1 MEDNN
6 RNLILA
12 MVLSALVILVWSFF
26 FAPEPAK
33 APSQPG
39 AQSPAAAPQAAPG
52 TQPQTNAGAPAAPGT
67 VSQGAPS
74 VAAAASADPSAS
86 AARLP
91 IASPSLRGSIS
102 LAGGRIDDLELT
114 AYHETLDPASPY
126 VRLLSPTTET
136 TVAPK
141 TLPVAPNGPPA
152 PAVRKPY
159 YVVYGWMAGPGTDP
173 ALVPGPA
180 TLWEVESG
188 DVLAPGKPVTLR
200 WDNGA
205 GQIFRRVYELDDR
218 FLFTITQSVENR
230 AATPFS
236 AAPYGIIARHGRP
249 DTQNYFVLH
258 EGAVGMTDGKL
269 VEERYKDM
277 VKFDPAPG
285 EGPARLTEVSSNGWV
300 GFTDKY
306 WMTTLAPAP
315 GTPFT
320 AVVKYAPGADIYQT
334 ETRMPVQTVVPGAT
348 AASASHL
355 FAGAK
360 VWEVIRGYQAD
371 PGIDRFVD
379 SIDWG
384 WFYFLTKPIFRLLHW
399 LHGMIGNMGWAI
411 IALTFVLK
419 LLVFPLARKSYV
431 SMARMKELQP
441 QMDAIKERTGD
452 DRVKYQKEVMEL
464 YKREKVNPA
473 AGCLP
478 VLLQIPI
485 FFSLY
490 KVIFVTIELRHAP
503 WIGWIRDLSAPDPTS
518 LWNLFGLLPWDAPA
532 QGTIL
537 HSFSLPALAIVLGIT
552 MWLQQRL
559 NPAPADPAQK
569 MIFAWM
575 PWIFMFMLG
584 GFASGLVLYW
594 IANNTITVIQQYTI
608 MTMHGHRPDLFG
620 NMKSSLPGL
629 PGRRDGAGPRG
640 KGAKGAADRPSGKQ
654 GGKGK

>member
-1 MEDNN
+1 MNDNN

-12 MVLSALVILVWSFF
+12 MVLSALVMIVWTYF
-26 FAPEPAK
+26 FAPEPPPP
-33 APSQPG
+33 APETTAETSQP
-39 AQSPAAAPQAAPG
+39 ANAPATPAGTGAAPALQ
-52 TQPQTNAGAPAAPGT
+52 TQNAST
-67 VSQGAPS
+67 
-74 VAAAASADPSAS
+74 DPSSS
-86 AARLP
+86 AARVT
-91 IASPSLRGSIS
+91 IETPSLKGSIS
-102 LAGGRIDDLELT
+102 LAGGRVDDLELT
-114 AYHETLDPASPY
+114 NYHETLDPNSPF
-126 VRLLSPTTET
+126 VRLLNPTAQPELRTEGS
-136 TVAPK
+136 
-141 TLPVAPNGPPA
+141 PVAPGGTPE
-152 PAVRKPY
+152 VVIQKPY
-159 YVVYGWMAGPGTDP
+159 YAVYGWMPAAGTDP

-180 TLWEVESG
+180 TIWQVESG
-188 DVLAPGKPVTLR
+188 ETLAPGKPVTLL

-205 GQIFRRVYELDDR
+205 GQIFRRTFELDDKY
-218 FLFTITQSVENR
+218 LFTVTQAVENNGT
-230 AATPFS
+230 APFS
-236 AAPYGIIARHGRP
+236 AQPYGILARHGRP
-249 DTQNYFVLH
+249 DTQNFFVLH
-258 EGAVGMTDGKL
+258 EGAVGMADGKL
-269 VEERYKDM
+269 IELKYKKIADLTP
-277 VKFDPAPG
+277 VAN
-285 EGPARLTEVSSNGWV
+285 EGPSEITEVTKNGWI

-320 AVVKYAPGADIYQT
+320 AVTKYAPGADIYQT
-334 ETRMPVQTVVPGAT
+334 EARMPVVTVQPGAT
-348 AASASHL
+348 GSNTSYL

-360 VWEVIRGYQAD
+360 VWETIRGYQET

-411 IALTFVLK
+411 IALTVVLK
-419 LLVFPLARKSYV
+419 FLVFPLARKSYI

-441 QMDAIKERTGD
+441 EMEAIKERTGD

-478 VLLQIPI
+478 VLLQVPI

-503 WIGWIRDLSAPDPTS
+503 WIGWIRDLSAPDPSS
-518 LWNLFGLLPWDAPA
+518 LWNLFGLLPWAAPG
-532 QGTIL
+532 QGTFL
-537 HSFSLPALAIVLGIT
+537 HSFSLPILAIVLGIS
-552 MWLQQRL
+552 MWMQQKL

-594 IANNTITVIQQYTI
+594 IANNTITIAQQYTI
-608 MTMHGHRPDLFG
+608 MSMHGHRPDFFG
-620 NMKSSLPGL
+620 NIKAGL
-629 PGRRDGAGPRG
+629 PQRKADGKSEAKKPEG
-640 KGAKGAADRPSGKQ
+640 KAKK
-654 GGKGK
+654 

>member
-26 FAPEPAK
+26 FAPEPA
-33 APSQPG
+33 QPPQPDAAQVAAQG
-39 AQSPAAAPQAAPG
+39 TQDPAAQSP
-52 TQPQTNAGAPAAPGT
+52 PAAGT
-67 VSQGAPS
+67 VATGATPAL
-74 VAAAASADPSAS
+74 AANADPSSQAQ
-86 AARLP
+86 RLA
-91 IASPSLRGSIS
+91 IESPALKGSIS

-114 AYHETLDPASPY
+114 GYHETLDDHSPY
-126 VRLLSPTTET
+126 VRLLSPTAQPELKADGSAVAPGGNL
-136 TVAPK
+136 TVA
-141 TLPVAPNGPPA
+141 VQ
-152 PAVRKPY
+152 KPY
-159 YVVYGWMAGPGTDP
+159 YAVYGWMPGPGTDP
-173 ALVPGPA
+173 KLVPGPA
-180 TLWEVESG
+180 TLWQVESG
-188 DVLAPGKPVTLR
+188 DVLAPGKNVVLR

-205 GQIFRRVYELDDR
+205 GQIFRRTYALDDK
-218 FLFTITQSVENR
+218 FLFTVTQSLENTGT
-230 AATPFS
+230 APFS
-236 AAPYGIIARHGRP
+236 AAPYGILARHGKP

-269 VEERYKDM
+269 LEEKYKDM
-277 VKFDPAPG
+277 AKLEVNGA
-285 EGPARLTEVSSNGWV
+285 EGPAQLVEVKENGWI

-315 GTPFT
+315 GSAFT

-334 ETRMPVQTVVPGAT
+334 ETRMPMQTVAPGAT
-348 AASASHL
+348 GTSSSYL

-360 VWEVIRGYQAD
+360 VWETIKEYQQS

-384 WFYFLTKPIFRLLHW
+384 WFYFLTKPIFHVLHW
-399 LHGMIGNMGWAI
+399 LHGFIGNMGWSI
-411 IALTFVLK
+411 IALTFILK
-419 LLVFPLARKSYV
+419 LLVFPLARKSYI
-431 SMARMKELQP
+431 SMAKMKELQP
-441 QMDAIKERTGD
+441 QMEAIKERTGD
-452 DRVKYQKEVMEL
+452 DRMKYQKEVMEL

-503 WIGWIRDLSAPDPTS
+503 WVGWIRDLSAPDPSS
-518 LWNLFGLLPWDAPA
+518 LWNLFGLMPWATPG
-532 QGTIL
+532 QGSFL
-537 HSFSLPALAIVLGIT
+537 HSFTLPALAIVLGIS
-552 MWLQQRL
+552 MWMQQRL

-594 IANNTITVIQQYTI
+594 ITNNTITIIQQYTI
-608 MTMHGHRPDLFG
+608 MSMHGHRPDLFG
-620 NMKSSLPGL
+620 NIRSSIPSRKKG
-629 PGRRDGAGPRG
+629 DEKAG
-640 KGAKGAADRPSGKQ
+640 K
-654 GGKGK
+654 